1 MKSNKWIRERRSLE
15 IKIMEKEREEDFQLK
30 KKKKNIKFYKKKQ
43 IKFSMILY
51 QKNFIVHQ

>member
-30 KKKKNIKFYKKKQ
+30 KKEKAHKVLQEKSNKVFYD
-43 IKFSMILY
+43 
-51 QKNFIVHQ
+51 FI